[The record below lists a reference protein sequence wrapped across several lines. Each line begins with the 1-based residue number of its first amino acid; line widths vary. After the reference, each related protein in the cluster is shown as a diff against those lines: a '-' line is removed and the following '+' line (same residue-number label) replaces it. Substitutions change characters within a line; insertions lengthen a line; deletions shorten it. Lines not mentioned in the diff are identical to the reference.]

1 MFFSK
6 CFSLLRQST
15 PNVEARGNACGK
27 HLVFEKFYFGANV
40 LAIFL
45 KMLRKTFPKNSRF
58 SKRKRNDKYLLFGC
72 KSVMMFLSK
81 FSSWLRHLTQ
91 ISNKLS
97 NFENY
102 ENFHFFVRRCT
113 NRQSPANTFVS
124 YHCTNGC
131 LGQRFA
137 WKFADQIKR
146 FFEKKIFSCV
156 LQKPMLQKIVSVHR
170 RQGIFKWSQALKSD
184 VFPFLSFFMY
194 VVSVSTSSV
203 QLFSSLN
210 TNCSIKTLSLLPIQ
224 IQSFKMTLWGV
235 CNLH

>member
-113 NRQSPANTFVS
+113 NRQIASQHFRIVPLYKRVPGTAI
-124 YHCTNGC
+124 C
-131 LGQRFA
+131 LKICRSDQTIF
-137 WKFADQIKR
+137 WKKN
-146 FFEKKIFSCV
+146 
-156 LQKPMLQKIVSVHR
+156 
-170 RQGIFKWSQALKSD
+170 
-184 VFPFLSFFMY
+184 FFMCTSKAY
-194 VVSVSTSSV
+194 VAKN
-203 QLFSSLN
+203 SL
-210 TNCSIKTLSLLPIQ
+210 CAQKARYLQMVAGP
-224 IQSFKMTLWGV
+224 
-235 CNLH
+235 